1 MTVTSF
7 DARIIAGLIARRL
20 RFASRGRRPLSELKE
35 RLLRASCVEE
45 IPPDVV
51 TMNSVVF
58 VRELKSAAGFCVALV
73 FPWEAEPT
81 EARVSVLSPLG
92 TVLLGRRSGD
102 VAVCRDAGRSYQF
115 LIEDVVFQPEAA
127 LSAPGRR
134 P

>member
-1 MTVTSF
+1 MTITSF
-7 DARIIAGLIARRL
+7 DARILAGLIGRRL
-20 RFASRGRRPLSELKE
+20 RFGSRGRRSLSELKE

-102 VAVCRDAGRSYQF
+102 VAVCRDAGRSFQF

-127 LSAPGRR
+127 LSARDRR
-134 P
+134 S